1 MSRLLILLILLSIS
15 CTPSIKGKYI
25 SERSGLIE
33 DFSFQ
38 DEFCHFKYMWIGEL
52 AGRYTVDNGFVYIE
66 TNSELGTLSL
76 EIVNDYTLKGQGWAS
91 GIFIK
96 EGYEKEYY
104 KTLLGYYVVTS
115 SKLNVRVGTST
126 LKKVLGTLKK
136 GDKVDVIEVVNRN
149 WYKVMT
155 GSGEGYVSSKYL
167 EMIP

>member
-1 MSRLLILLILLSIS
+1 MSRVLIFLILLSFS

-25 SERSGLIE
+25 SESSGLISE
-33 DFSFQ
+33 FTFQ
-38 DEFCHFKYMWIGEL
+38 NQYCHFKYFLIGEI
-52 AGRYTVDNGFVYIE
+52 AGKYETDNGYIYIE
-66 TNSELGTLSL
+66 TNSELGTISL
-76 EIVNDYTLKGQGWAS
+76 EIVNEYTLKGQGWAS

-104 KTLLGYYVVTS
+104 KALLGYYVVTS
-115 SKLNVRVGTST
+115 SKLNVRVGSSTS
-126 LKKVLGTLKK
+126 KKVLGTLKK